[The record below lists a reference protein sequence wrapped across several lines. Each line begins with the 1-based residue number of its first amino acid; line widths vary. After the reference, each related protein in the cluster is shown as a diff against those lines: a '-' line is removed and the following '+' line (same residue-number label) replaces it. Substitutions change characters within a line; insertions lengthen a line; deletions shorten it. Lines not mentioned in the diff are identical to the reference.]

1 MHWFSPAD
9 IKDTVENVVAC
20 DYPAVIRYLSRQA
33 VLAELGIILKKVAP
47 VVRCFAREGQLFG
60 NYVGEACFS
69 RAVVAAEYRDIG
81 KFKLRDASSGEKQ
94 ERIFRLIHRAEVF
107 RLVVGIDRRRD
118 EEELLLVIGRNAEGF
133 QKNHICILIFG

>member
-1 MHWFSPAD
+1 MSLLPPVVVFKPGEVVRLFIPALGYVLAYQLRAAVVYALIQPAD

-33 VLAELGIILKKVAP
+33 VPAELGIILKKVAP

-60 NYVGEACFS
+60 NYVEKRAFPA
-69 RAVVAAEYRDIG
+69 AVVAAEYRDIG

-94 ERIFRLIHRAEVF
+94 ERIFV
-107 RLVVGIDRRRD
+107 
-118 EEELLLVIGRNAEGF
+118 
-133 QKNHICILIFG
+133 